1 MQGFLIGIVL
11 AAPLA
16 VALYLAPK
24 MHWYYGWPFA
34 LLCFLVS
41 LYQGMP
47 SRTGFSKNSPQKP
60 LGSRIKIQTDALP
73 SYPQPFRVVITHFS
87 TACPPRYPPIFPVE
101 PRP

>member
-16 VALYLAPK
+16 VAVYLAPK

-41 LYQGMP
+41 LYLRNAIQN
-47 SRTGFSKNSPQKP
+47 RLLKKFTAEAARQQDQNSN
-60 LGSRIKIQTDALP
+60 
-73 SYPQPFRVVITHFS
+73 
-87 TACPPRYPPIFPVE
+87 
-101 PRP
+101 